1 VGRNGRADLRPGA
14 VRPRFKRWLL
24 KERIEG
30 PETREAKERQQSW
43 WKVVCLTDVD
53 YFSTLGY
60 IPGIAALAVGALA
73 HSHPAHRGAHPLCDG
88 ADVQARRL
96 GEPAWARAPTAMLER
111 LLSFWP
117 GKLMVLALLGF
128 IATDFMITI
137 TLSASDAAVHFA
149 ENPLVPSLLDL
160 RGARELGI
168 RSDLCHGRLMLRNA
182 S

>member
-1 VGRNGRADLRPGA
+1 VA
-14 VRPRFKRWLL
+14 
-24 KERIEG
+24 
-30 PETREAKERQQSW
+30 
-43 WKVVCLTDVD
+43 LTLFAMVPM
-53 YFSTLGY
+53 Y
-60 IPGIAALAVGALA
+60 
-73 HSHPAHRGAHPLCDG
+73 
-88 ADVQARRL
+88 RRVASESPH
-96 GEPAWARAPTAMLER
+96 GQGSIAMLER

>member
-1 VGRNGRADLRPGA
+1 
-14 VRPRFKRWLL
+14 
-24 KERIEG
+24 
-30 PETREAKERQQSW
+30 
-43 WKVVCLTDVD
+43 
-53 YFSTLGY
+53 
-60 IPGIAALAVGALA
+60 
-73 HSHPAHRGAHPLCDG
+73 
-88 ADVQARRL
+88 
-96 GEPAWARAPTAMLER
+96 MLER

>member
-24 KERIEG
+24 KERIEQIEG

-73 HSHPAHRGAHPLCDG
+73 DSHPAHRGAHPLCDG
-88 ADVQARRL
+88 ADV
-96 GEPAWARAPTAMLER
+96 
-111 LLSFWP
+111 
-117 GKLMVLALLGF
+117 
-128 IATDFMITI
+128 
-137 TLSASDAAVHFA
+137 
-149 ENPLVPSLLDL
+149 
-160 RGARELGI
+160 
-168 RSDLCHGRLMLRNA
+168 
-182 S
+182 